1 MIAFYAFF
9 QFVLSGRNKVSDV
22 INSNLL
28 VYAVIA
34 ASLEALH
41 NFFLLF
47 VPQKDQDN

>member
-22 INSNLL
+22 IDSNLL
-28 VYAVIA
+28 AFAVIA

-47 VPQKDQDN
+47 LSPKDHEN